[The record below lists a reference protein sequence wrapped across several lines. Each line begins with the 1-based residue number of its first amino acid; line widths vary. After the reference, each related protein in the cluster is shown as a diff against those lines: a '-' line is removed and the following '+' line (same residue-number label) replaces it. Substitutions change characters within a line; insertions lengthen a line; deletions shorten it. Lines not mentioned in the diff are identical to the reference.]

1 MARYYRPRD
10 IADALEVLDAAGG
23 RARLLAGGTDLL
35 VGLRHHT
42 VDPDVII
49 DLKTAADV
57 RAPISI
63 SDDGVH
69 IGPTLTMAALAGT
82 PQVQQWYPGLVEAA
96 LTVGSVAIRN
106 RASLIG
112 NVCNG
117 SPAADT
123 APALLVHR
131 ARVTIASRSGE
142 RTVPLSEFFLA
153 PRKTLCAPDEVVIAL
168 DLPAPADGFAS
179 AFQRLTRRRGVDLA
193 TVSVAAGVSLEGDV
207 SLGIGAMGPT
217 TILAEIDD
225 PVDPLDAAAVT
236 AALDRLL
243 QVLKP
248 ISDVRASRE
257 YRAAMVRVL
266 AKRAVL
272 AAAKRRVPGRLAS

>member
-10 IADALEVLDAAGG
+10 IADALQVLREED
-23 RARLLAGGTDLL
+23 ARLLLGGTDLL

-42 VDPDVII
+42 VDPDII
-49 DLKTAADV
+49 VDLKTASDL
-57 RAPISI
+57 RPPISI
-63 SDDGVH
+63 SDDGVSV
-69 IGPTLTMAALAGT
+69 GPALTMAALAST
-82 PQVQQWYPGLVEAA
+82 PQVQEWFPGLVEAA

-112 NVCNG
+112 NICNG

-131 ARVTIASRSGE
+131 ARVTIASISGE

-153 PRKTLCAPDEVVIAL
+153 PRKTQCAASEIVTAL
-168 DLPAPADGFAS
+168 EIPRPADGSAS

-193 TVSVAAGVSLEGDV
+193 TVSVAAAVSRRGDV

-217 TILAEIDD
+217 TIHAEIDEPID
-225 PVDPLDAAAVT
+225 ATDAVAVD
-236 AALDRLL
+236 AALDPLL
-243 QVLKP
+243 EVLRP
-248 ISDVRASRE
+248 ISDVRASKE

-266 AKRAVL
+266 ARRAVL
-272 AAAKRRVPGRLAS
+272 AAANRRTPERLAS